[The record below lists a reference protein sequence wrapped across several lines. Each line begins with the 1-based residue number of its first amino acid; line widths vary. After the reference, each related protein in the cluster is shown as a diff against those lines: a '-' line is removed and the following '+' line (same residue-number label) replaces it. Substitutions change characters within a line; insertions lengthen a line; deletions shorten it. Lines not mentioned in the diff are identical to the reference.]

1 MVTKLKSVMLMA
13 GMLIAGL
20 LIGGF
25 GVWFLIPQ
33 INSMMVN
40 ADAKTAAERV
50 QVIVTDNDYSFSM
63 SPGAGA
69 KVIFWQS
76 GGYALSLTAEQWM
89 ECAWQLDVGQEDKP
103 KNGQGDFLDVILKIT
118 RWKDGGTSYAVLC
131 GGQYTKTVY
140 FDGVKKLDTSTGTRY
155 AEWTV

>member
-1 MVTKLKSVMLMA
+1 MKNQTKSVMLTA
-13 GMLIAGL
+13 GLLIAGL

-33 INSMMVN
+33 INSMLVN
-40 ADAKTAAERV
+40 ADAKTAAKRV
-50 QVIVTDNDYSFSM
+50 QVNVTENNYSFSM
-63 SPGAGA
+63 SPDAGA

-76 GGYALSLTAEQWM
+76 GGYALSLTDQWM

-140 FDGVKKLDTSTGTRY
+140 FDGVKKLDTSIGTRY
-155 AEWTV
+155 AEWSV